1 MDRRGARRY
10 DAGRSARI
18 ERQRTS
24 TNDNQESA
32 MQTLI
37 RRATVWDGTGAAPY
51 HADVLVDAPCI
62 ALGEVVH

>member
-1 MDRRGARRY
+1 
-10 DAGRSARI
+10 
-18 ERQRTS
+18 
-24 TNDNQESA
+24 